1 MKATGPYESHER
13 SILATWMRSGTSK
26 GLYILRDE
34 LPKAQSDWEPILLA
48 LMGTGNQTDGIG
60 GGTPT
65 TSKVAVI
72 SRSRKVGYDVDY
84 TFAQVDFMTAK
95 VDMSGTCGN
104 LAAGVGRFALDQ
116 KLVECRQGLDQVSTT
131 SPPKFTGTTLSPSI
145 SRRKVVLRISQ
156 VEIKV
161 CVTNTGQELLVTVP
175 VPPNDTLRD
184 IKISFIAPNGN
195 MTGSLLPSGAPKDYL
210 SFECPSSGSRFVVK
224 TTLIDCTNPFIF
236 VDAASM
242 PPPYALVGPKDRQSE
257 AIIEAIR
264 RAGAVRMGL
273 ARDIS
278 EAGLRRG
285 TPKIALVACPST
297 LNPSIDVEVTAFS
310 TGVLH
315 PSFQVT
321 GAISLSAALSIPG
334 TVASDLLPS
343 TICQDSC
350 HKTLQSPHTWH
361 IAHRAGQIHAEIEV
375 SQNKGEYF
383 VEKGSILRTAR
394 KLFEGLTFYS
404 L

>member
-1 MKATGPYESHER
+1 MKANVLHESQER

-26 GLYILRDE
+26 ALYILKDE
-34 LPKAQSDWEPILLA
+34 LPKSQGDWDPVLLA

-65 TSKVAVI
+65 TSKVAVV
-72 SRSRKVGYDVDY
+72 SRSTKVGFDVDY
-84 TFAQVDFMTAK
+84 TFAQVVSMTGK

-116 KLVECRQGLDQVSTT
+116 KLVECPQGQ
-131 SPPKFTGTTLSPSI
+131 
-145 SRRKVVLRISQ
+145 SQ
-156 VEIKV
+156 VAIKV
-161 CVTNTGQELLVTVP
+161 FVTNTGQALLVTVP
-175 VPPNDTLRD
+175 FPNDATRD
-184 IKISFIAPNGN
+184 IGITFLAPNGP
-195 MTGSLLPSGAPKDYL
+195 MTGSLFPSGARKDYL
-210 SFECPSSGSRFVVK
+210 SFECPSTGTQFVVK

-236 VDAASM
+236 VDSASM
-242 PPPYALVGPKDRQSE
+242 PKPYTLSGPKDRQSE
-257 AIIEAIR
+257 ALIEAIR

-273 ARDIS
+273 ARDTS

-297 LNPSIDVEVTAFS
+297 VDSSVDVEVTAFS

-321 GAISLSAALSIPG
+321 GAICLSAALSIPG

-343 TICQDSC
+343 PTLCRESCQR
-350 HKTLQSPHTWH
+350 KLQSPCVWR
-361 IAHRAGQIHAEIEV
+361 IAHRAGQIHAEIDV
-375 SQNKGEYF
+375 SQDKDGEYF
-383 VEKGSILRTAR
+383 VEKGSIVRTAR

-404 L
+404 LR